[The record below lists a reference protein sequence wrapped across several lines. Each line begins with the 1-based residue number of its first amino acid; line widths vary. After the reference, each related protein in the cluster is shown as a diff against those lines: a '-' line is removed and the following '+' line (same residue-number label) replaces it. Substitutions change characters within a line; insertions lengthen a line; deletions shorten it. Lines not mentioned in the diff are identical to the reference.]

1 MIYDCFPKHLN
12 RKTMN
17 LENYA
22 KMRGLERA
30 HTSSNSDFLDYLL
43 QGDQGERI
51 KSELLTKRLQFDT
64 APELY
69 AKVESVCSMLDCS
82 KRQFLEMAVVDAINK
97 AESVFA
103 ETYKQASG
111 RELGEEV

>member
-1 MIYDCFPKHLN
+1 
-12 RKTMN
+12 MN
-17 LENYA
+17 LENYV

-30 HTSSNSDFLDYLL
+30 HISSNSDFLEHLL

-51 KSELLTKRLQFDT
+51 KSEVLTKRLQFDT
-64 APELY
+64 VPELY
-69 AKVESVCSMLDCS
+69 AKVESVCAMLDCS

>member
-1 MIYDCFPKHLN
+1 MIKGTN
-12 RKTMN
+12 QK
-17 LENYA
+17 
-22 KMRGLERA
+22 RA
-30 HTSSNSDFLDYLL
+30 SD
-43 QGDQGERI
+43 EA
-51 KSELLTKRLQFDT
+51 SQFDT